1 MARFD
6 GEHTLARMGGDEFTV
21 LLDGVGDHERAL
33 AVAERLR
40 AAVAQ
45 PFSVQ
50 GREVVTSV
58 SIGIVVSAAQYRTA
72 EEMVR
77 DADTAMYRAKEL
89 GKSRCEVFDASMR
102 AAAEERLVL
111 ESDLRQALERKS

>member
-1 MARFD
+1 
-6 GEHTLARMGGDEFTV
+6 MGGDEFTV
-21 LLDGVGDHERAL
+21 LLGGVSDHERAL

-40 AAVAQ
+40 AAISQ
-45 PFSVQ
+45 PVVVQ
-50 GREVVTSV
+50 GREVFTSA
-58 SIGIVVSAAQYRTA
+58 SIGIVVGGAHYREA

-89 GKSRCEVFDASMR
+89 GKARCEVFDASMR

-111 ESDLRQALERKS
+111 ESDLRQALDRNELT